1 MEEIYR
7 GTLSEVINYIE
18 NEVNRLCECHDTDNA
33 RKLDNVKWELFETRE
48 LGHCKDDDTIILYE
62 NDIVGYHYEIVEEEK
77 TIEDIVND
85 TENEFTCALSGAV
98 MYGSDTQ
105 APRMLTDVEKEIL
118 KNYMSVYSS
127 RLRQNIEK
135 FNNEEE

>member
-1 MEEIYR
+1 MR
-7 GTLSEVINYIE
+7 N
-18 NEVNRLCECHDTDNA
+18 NEKYL
-33 RKLDNVKWELFETRE
+33 W
-48 LGHCKDDDTIILYE
+48 HCKDDDTIILYE

-77 TIEDIVND
+77 TIEDIVSD

-105 APRMLTDVEKEIL
+105 EPRMLTDVEKEIL
-118 KNYMSVYSS
+118 KNYMSVYTSK
-127 RLRQNIEK
+127 LIKNIEK